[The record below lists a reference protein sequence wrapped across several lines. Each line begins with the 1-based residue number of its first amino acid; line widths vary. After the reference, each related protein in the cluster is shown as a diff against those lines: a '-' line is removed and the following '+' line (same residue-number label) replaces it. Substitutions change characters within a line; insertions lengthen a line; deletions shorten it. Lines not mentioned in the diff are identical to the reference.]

1 LFNHT
6 KSNKKGI
13 LMSDKLRFIIGA
25 ADKSIPVEQLAEAD
39 KKIEATKPKAS
50 KGRKRES
57 VGEAFVKNAARSI
70 GSQIGRRIIRG
81 VLGSLFGGK

>member
-1 LFNHT
+1 MLQT
-6 KSNKKGI
+6 KAFLLSNWQKQI
-13 LMSDKLRFIIGA
+13 
-25 ADKSIPVEQLAEAD
+25 

-57 VGEAFVKNAARSI
+57 VGKAFVKNAARSI